1 MPQFGRGSGS
11 GRGRGS
17 GSGGGRGRDRFQKKK
32 RGPQKDRFFRKKFC
46 KFCVDKVDNI
56 DYKDIHKLRK
66 YITEKGKILPSRM
79 TGNCAGHQRRL
90 VVAIKRARHI
100 ALLPFV
106 GE

>member
-1 MPQFGRGSGS
+1 MPQFGRRES
-11 GRGRGS
+11 
-17 GSGGGRGRDRFQKKK
+17 GGRGGRGKDKFQKKK
-32 RGPQKDRFFRKKFC
+32 KRFQKTGFFRKKFC
-46 KFCVDKVDNI
+46 KFCVDKVDSV
-56 DYKDIHKLRK
+56 DYKDVHKLRK